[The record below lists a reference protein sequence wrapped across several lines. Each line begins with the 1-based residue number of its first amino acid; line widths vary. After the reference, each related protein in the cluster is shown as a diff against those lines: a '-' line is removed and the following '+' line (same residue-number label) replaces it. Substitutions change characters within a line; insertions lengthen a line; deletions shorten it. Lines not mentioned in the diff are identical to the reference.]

1 MNGYPMKLIFLIS
14 LLIFVQWVFSQD
26 VPVDEIENQLEMLA
40 ENADQEIEDDS
51 WMEYLNSFRIRPL
64 NINAATE
71 EDLLQLRVLTP
82 IQISNLLRYRS
93 LLGNLIHVNELQA
106 VPGWDP
112 ALIRKLLPF
121 IRVGEY
127 QFSNEKLRQRFKN
140 GQQYLLVRASQVL
153 EPINNYDD
161 SSASKNLGSPQGMLL
176 KFQYSYGKLL
186 QFGVLAE
193 KDAGEPWQ
201 LSKGLDFF
209 SFHFFAREL
218 GIIKK
223 LSLGDFQVNLGQGLI
238 QWQGFSNR
246 KSANVLMIKKQ
257 DEHIRPYRSS
267 GEINFHRGMA
277 VTIARNN
284 WEWMVFASIRKKSAN
299 IILDSMS
306 NPVISSFL
314 NSGYH
319 RTAGEINDRK
329 SVKQFSSGGKISYSF
344 ARGRVGLN
352 YVRFN
357 FSSPVQKK
365 DDPYQLYSFEGRQL
379 ANLSMDYDYT
389 IHNLHLFGEFALDQH
404 LNRAILHGMFL
415 SLDQRLDLALVF
427 RSISPAYESFY
438 SLAFTENS
446 APINETGHY
455 TGISFRLSRFL
466 KLDAYADIFY
476 FPWLRF
482 GVDAPSPGRDFVF
495 QLSWQ
500 PHKRLAIYGRWKLE
514 SKEANLDAD
523 DEPTKKLVEQER
535 RNFRVQFNWDFSR
548 KLSVRERVETSFYTS
563 GSTAERGFLL
573 FTDVNYH
580 PPFKP
585 FKFSGRLMF
594 FETDGYDSRIY
605 AFETDLMYGFSVPAF
620 SGKGVN
626 YAGNIYLKPGS
637 WIYKTRKSK
646 ETFGFWMS
654 WSQIIFA
661 GNQELVNGNDK
672 ITRKQKSTIRL
683 QLVMNW

>member
-1 MNGYPMKLIFLIS
+1 MKLIFFIS
-14 LLIFVQWVFSQD
+14 LLFFIQGVFSQG
-26 VPVDEIENQLEMLA
+26 VPVDEIENQLEMQA
-40 ENADQEIEDDS
+40 ENSDQEIEDDS
-51 WMEYLNSFRIRPL
+51 WIEYLNSFRIHPL

-71 EDLLQLRVLTP
+71 EDLSQFRILTP

-112 ALIRKLLPF
+112 ALIRKLIPF

-127 QFSNEKLRQRFKN
+127 QFSKEKLRQRFQN
-140 GQQYLLVRASQVL
+140 GEQFLLMRASQTL
-153 EPINNYDD
+153 ERVSNYDD
-161 SSASKNLGSPQGMLL
+161 SSASKYLGSPQGMLL

-201 LSKGLDFF
+201 FNKVLDFF
-209 SFHFFAREL
+209 SFHFFAREIGL
-218 GIIKK
+218 IKK

-246 KSANVLMIKKQ
+246 KSGNVMMIKKQ

-277 VTIARNN
+277 ITMAKNN

-299 IILDSMS
+299 IILDSLS
-306 NPVISSFL
+306 NPFISSFL

-344 ARGRVGLN
+344 LTGRVGLN
-352 YVRFN
+352 YVQFN

-365 DDPYQLYSFEGRQL
+365 DDPYQLHSFKGRRL
-379 ANLSMDYDYT
+379 ANWSMDYDYT
-389 IHNLHLFGEFALDQH
+389 IHNLHLFGEFAVDQH
-404 LNRAILHGMFL
+404 LNKAWLHGMLL
-415 SLDQRLDLALVF
+415 SLDQRVDLALVF
-427 RSISPAYESFY
+427 RSISPAYESFN
-438 SLAFTENS
+438 SSAFTENS
-446 APINETGHY
+446 SPINETGIY
-455 TGISFRLSRFL
+455 AGMSFRLTPFFR
-466 KLDAYADIFY
+466 LDAYTDFFY

-482 GVDAPSPGRDFVF
+482 GTDAPSLGRDFIF
-495 QLSWQ
+495 QLNWQ
-500 PHKRLAIYGRWKLE
+500 PNKRLALYGRWKFE
-514 SKEANLDAD
+514 SKESNLTEVE
-523 DEPTKKLVEQER
+523 EPTKKLVEQGR
-535 RNFRVQFNWDFSR
+535 RNFRFQFNWDCSK
-548 KLSVRERVETSFYTS
+548 KLSVRERVETSLYTS

-580 PPFKP
+580 LPFKP
-585 FKFSGRLMF
+585 FKFAGRLLF

-605 AFETDLMYGFSVPAF
+605 TFESDVMYGFSVPAF
-620 SGKGVN
+620 SGKGVH
-626 YAGNIYLKPGS
+626 YAGNIYLKPGR
-637 WIYKTRKSK
+637 WLNKTGKLK
-646 ETFGFWMS
+646 EGLGLWMS
-654 WSQIIFA
+654 MAQTIFA
-661 GNQELVNGNDK
+661 GNSGFINGNDK
-672 ITRKQKSTIRL
+672 INRKQKTTIRI